1 MKSVA
6 TCHNLNVVGG
16 NTASCGVDMTDLGTA
31 RYTTDR
37 RIAAAC
43 LMILLAFALPTRRAQ
58 AQAGR
63 SSAGSSPTLEE
74 SNYPPQPEIFRPKW
88 RQDGEKHGVILNLEE
103 IYDFQGNLSGGRT
116 QMGTVFGRAT
126 GVLNLDLEKLVRW
139 HNAKI
144 TASGIFETGS
154 NLAQTYIGSFVF
166 TSSITGPH
174 TLRFNEYYL
183 QQSFLSQKVTLKAGQ
198 IAAATEFDNQ
208 AIGFDDQES
217 AFKSW
222 INLNLANNP
231 QVASQANISFPPAGK
246 PGFLVLAIP
255 TPHLLFK
262 AGVFQAPHSPFQGD
276 PSGVRFDLRNAP
288 LAALT
293 LGWRQGGENTAH
305 PGIYKIGLIHNFG
318 TYQRFVTHD
327 SIKGNDVPFVDVGQA
342 IWRVKNGNGTY
353 SHAGVDGQF
362 SITIAP
368 RAQNKEDAET
378 LGGIRFVGLF
388 SHRPADTQGVAVIH
402 TRYSRDYSRDLMI
415 MHEGDKTSE
424 TAMEVNYKFVIR
436 RWVSV
441 WPNFQYIWK
450 PSGDRRLSDAPVL
463 GLRIVFDH

>member
-1 MKSVA
+1 
-6 TCHNLNVVGG
+6 
-16 NTASCGVDMTDLGTA
+16 MT
-31 RYTTDR
+31 
-37 RIAAAC
+37 
-43 LMILLAFALPTRRAQ
+43 F
-58 AQAGR
+58 
-63 SSAGSSPTLEE
+63 
-74 SNYPPQPEIFRPKW
+74 
-88 RQDGEKHGVILNLEE
+88 
-103 IYDFQGNLSGGRT
+103 
-116 QMGTVFGRAT
+116 
-126 GVLNLDLEKLVRW
+126 
-139 HNAKI
+139 
-144 TASGIFETGS
+144 
-154 NLAQTYIGSFVF
+154 
-166 TSSITGPH
+166 
-174 TLRFNEYYL
+174 
-183 QQSFLSQKVTLKAGQ
+183 KAGQ

-246 PGFLVLAIP
+246 PGFLVLATP
-255 TPHLLFK
+255 TPHLLVK

-318 TYQRFVTHD
+318 TYQRFVTYD
-327 SIKGNDVPFVDVGQA
+327 STKGNDVPFIDVGQA

-353 SHAGVDGQF
+353 SHAGIDGQF

-368 RAQNKEDAET
+368 RAQNKEDAEI

-402 TRYSRDYSRDLMI
+402 ARYSRDYNRDLMI